1 MPRQTVCFPI
11 PMPDEGETLE
21 VAVTLDGTTHLTEYR
36 IETVRWPPEAS
47 SDARFQHLQAFIRE
61 YDTGW
66 DLMQVGS
73 PSGDVVP
80 LTFRKQSSGAAADT
94 DTE

>member
-11 PMPDEGETLE
+11 PMPNEGETLE
-21 VAVTLDGTTHLTEYR
+21 VAVTLDGATRLTEYR
-36 IETVRWPPEAS
+36 VETVRWPPEAS
-47 SDARFQHLQAFIRE
+47 SEARFQQLQAFIRDYE
-61 YDTGW
+61 AGW

-80 LTFRKQSSGAAADT
+80 LTFRKRSAAESKD
-94 DTE
+94 E